1 MKFIPASLFGRFV
14 IMILTP
20 IILLQVIAS
29 IVFYE
34 RHWDN
39 VRYHMQD
46 TIIREILF
54 ILNGYESS
62 TNEREFNQFLHTIT
76 PLTVQVSYQIATPY
90 PFNQMRSLDRS
101 DTRLDSFRHQLES
114 FLQEDFNVYYI
125 ADNRKVRVQIFTSK
139 SELLFDFPNKKISSP
154 TTYIYVLWIVI
165 SGILLV
171 FISLLF
177 MKNQVR
183 SIAAI
188 AVAAEKLGKG
198 QHVPKIKATGAAEI
212 KKLALAFSRM
222 QHRIERQITYR
233 TELLA
238 HLSHDIRTP
247 LTRIKLQLA
256 VLEDIDNQHEINEI
270 NIDLKEME
278 EMLARHIEIAKGD
291 GNELSEQQ
299 EIIALIKDVIA
310 RYKDTRIKF
319 HCLINKLYMFVKKES
334 IKRAMQNIIDNAIKY
349 ANKKIIIRVKQQVE
363 HLIIQIDDDGPGIP
377 SDKINLAFKP
387 FAKLDSESSGFGLG
401 LAIVRNIVTNHGGDI
416 KLARSSKGGLMVYIK
431 LPL

>member
-1 MKFIPASLFGRFV
+1 MRFIPSSLFGRFV

-20 IILLQVIAS
+20 IILLQIIAS

-62 TNEREFNQFLHTIT
+62 ANEDEFNEFLRTIT
-76 PLTVQVSYQIATPY
+76 PLTVQVSYQVLVPY
-90 PFNQMRSLDRS
+90 PFNQLRSLDNS
-101 DTRLDSFRHQLES
+101 DPRLNSFQKQLQS
-114 FLQEDFNVYYI
+114 FLQEDFNVYFI
-125 ADNRKVRVQIFTSK
+125 ADNRKVRVQVFTPK
-139 SELLFDFPNKKISSP
+139 AELLFDFSNKKISSP

-165 SGILLV
+165 SGMLLV

-188 AVAAEKLGKG
+188 AIAAEKLGKG
-198 QHVPKIKATGAAEI
+198 QHVPKIKASGAAEI
-212 KKLALAFSRM
+212 KKLALAFARM

-256 VLEDIDNQHEINEI
+256 VLERIDNQREIDEI

-278 EMLARHIEIAKGD
+278 DMLVRHIEIAKGD
-291 GNELSEQQ
+291 GNELSEQHD
-299 EIIALIKDVIA
+299 IILLIKDVVS
-310 RYKDTRIKF
+310 RYKDVRIKF
-319 HCLINKLYMFVKKES
+319 NCRINKLPMFVKKES
-334 IKRAMQNIIDNAIKY
+334 LKRAVQNIIDNAIKY
-349 ANKKIIIRVKQQVE
+349 ADKKIVIRVKQQEE
-363 HLIIQIDDDGPGIP
+363 HLVIQVDDDGPGIP
-377 SDKINLAFKP
+377 SDKIHLAFKP
-387 FAKLDSESSGFGLG
+387 FAKLDNVSSGFGLG
-401 LAIVRNIVTNHGGDI
+401 LAIVRNIVTNHGGDV
-416 KLARSSKGGLMVYIK
+416 KLARSSKGGLMVVVK
-431 LPL
+431 LPI